1 VWLRRGV
8 FACIFWI
15 LLSVLSFTVSA
26 AIQSGKLDGGAA
38 SILGAGQ
45 FRFASPQ
52 TIVVLGTEARPPGTK
67 EPGESMSPRCY
78 AQQASGAAPSRD
90 CPGQGTDTMM
100 LIRAGG
106 GVFRELSI
114 PRDSLAQIPGY
125 PAQKIN
131 AAYAFGG
138 AKLAIETV
146 EGFLGIHVD
155 HVVIVDF
162 KGFEDFIDAIG
173 GVTVDVPERICSQI
187 SGGAANG
194 GFTLDLSKG
203 QHTLDGVQALTYA
216 RTRDNS
222 RDPAYTDINREQA
235 QRAVIAAIK
244 ARLTDPLRLPY
255 NFLLG
260 PIIAWDAPRAFVS
273 EMGAFTMPQ
282 LVLAAVIG
290 GNTSNGV
297 CQTASSDGVCQTASS
312 GCNLNGPG
320 FEIIVPPSER
330 QRAANWLL
338 HG

>member
-1 VWLRRGV
+1 M
-8 FACIFWI
+8 
-15 LLSVLSFTVSA
+15 T
-26 AIQSGKLDGGAA
+26 
-38 SILGAGQ
+38 
-45 FRFASPQ
+45 
-52 TIVVLGTEARPPGTK
+52 
-67 EPGESMSPRCY
+67 PRCY

-114 PRDSLAQIPGY
+114 PRDSLAQIRAY

-131 AAYAFGG
+131 AAYAYGG

-146 EGFLGIHVD
+146 QGFLGIHVD

-194 GFTLDLSKG
+194 GFTLNLLKG
-203 QHTLDGVQALTYA
+203 QHTLNGVQALAYA
-216 RTRDNS
+216 RTRHNS
-222 RDPAYTDINREQA
+222 CDPAYTDINREQA

-244 ARLTDPLRLPY
+244 SRLTDPLRLPY

-260 PIIAWDAPRAFVS
+260 PIIGWDAPRAFVS
-273 EMGAFTMPQ
+273 DMGAFTMPQ
-282 LVLAAVIG
+282 LVLATTVG
-290 GNTSNGV
+290 GDSGNGL
-297 CQTASSDGVCQTASS
+297 CRSANS
-312 GCNLNGPG
+312 GCNLNGPSY
-320 FEIIVPPSER
+320 EIIVPASER
-330 QRAANWLL
+330 QRSANWLL

>member
-1 VWLRRGV
+1 MWLRRGV

-15 LLSVLSFTVSA
+15 LLSVLSFMVSA
-26 AIQSGKLDGGAA
+26 AIQSGKLAGAAA
-38 SILGAGQ
+38 SILGAGP
-45 FRFASPQ
+45 FMFASPQ
-52 TIVVLGTEARPPGTK
+52 TILVLGTEARPPGTK

-90 CPGQGTDTMM
+90 CPGH
-100 LIRAGG
+100 
-106 GVFRELSI
+106 
-114 PRDSLAQIPGY
+114 
-125 PAQKIN
+125 
-131 AAYAFGG
+131 AYGG

-146 EGFLGIHVD
+146 EGFLGIRVD
-155 HVVIVDF
+155 HVVIVHF

-194 GFTLDLSKG
+194 GFTLDLPKG

-222 RDPAYTDINREQA
+222 CDRAYTDINREQA

-244 ARLTDPLRLPY
+244 ARLTDPPRLPY

-260 PIIAWDAPRAFVS
+260 PIIAWDAPRALVS
-273 EMGAFTMPQ
+273 DMGAFTMPQ

-290 GNTSNGV
+290 GNTSN
-297 CQTASSDGVCQTASS
+297 GVCQTASS

>member
-1 VWLRRGV
+1 
-8 FACIFWI
+8 
-15 LLSVLSFTVSA
+15 
-26 AIQSGKLDGGAA
+26 
-38 SILGAGQ
+38 
-45 FRFASPQ
+45 
-52 TIVVLGTEARPPGTK
+52 
-67 EPGESMSPRCY
+67 
-78 AQQASGAAPSRD
+78 
-90 CPGQGTDTMM
+90 MM

-114 PRDSLAQIPGY
+114 PGDSLAQIPGY

-131 AAYAFGG
+131 TAYAYGG
-138 AKLAIETV
+138 AKLAVETV
-146 EGFLGIHVD
+146 EGVLGVHVD

-173 GVTVDVPERICSQI
+173 GLTVDVPERICSQI

-222 RDPAYTDINREQA
+222 CDPAYTDISREQA

-260 PIIAWDAPRAFVS
+260 PIISWDAPRAFVS
-273 EMGAFTMPQ
+273 DMGAFTMPQ
-282 LVLAAVIG
+282 LPSG
-290 GNTSNGV
+290 G
-297 CQTASSDGVCQTASS
+297 DR
-312 GCNLNGPG
+312 
-320 FEIIVPPSER
+320 R
-330 QRAANWLL
+330 QLE
-338 HG
+338 